1 MIKPFSSSEKL
12 PGSSFQQRGRGAAFT
27 VFKQSSIFQFTSYPV
42 VFNRKFLRHPSPE
55 AECRHRKYV
64 IVSEKDHPEPIKLG
78 ITGGVGSGKSMVCA
92 YLAEKGV
99 SVVRTDDLA
108 RTAVMPGTRAY
119 AQIVSCFG
127 NHVVSEDGSLD
138 RKRLR
143 DAITRDPDKKALLE
157 RIIHPEVFR
166 LMAEAYDAARENGA
180 EAVAVEV
187 PLLFE
192 VGMEDLFDDTLLV
205 CADFDIRIRRIMER
219 DQVTREQAEALI
231 GIQMPDEEKKKRAGH
246 MIENNGSMAET
257 KLAVDRFYEAIRTKY
272 VDIGE

>member
-1 MIKPFSSSEKL
+1 
-12 PGSSFQQRGRGAAFT
+12 
-27 VFKQSSIFQFTSYPV
+27 
-42 VFNRKFLRHPSPE
+42 
-55 AECRHRKYV
+55 
-64 IVSEKDHPEPIKLG
+64 
-78 ITGGVGSGKSMVCA
+78 
-92 YLAEKGV
+92 
-99 SVVRTDDLA
+99 
-108 RTAVMPGTRAY
+108 MPGTRAY

-246 MIENNGSMAET
+246 MIENNGSMMET